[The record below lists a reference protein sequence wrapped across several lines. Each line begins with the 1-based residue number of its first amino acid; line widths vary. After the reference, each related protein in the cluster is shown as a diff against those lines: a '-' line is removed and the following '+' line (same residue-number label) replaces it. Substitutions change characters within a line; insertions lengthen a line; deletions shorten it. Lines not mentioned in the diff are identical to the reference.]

1 MIDVGEIL
9 KLSKD
14 EKVQLIDVIWE
25 SIESGHKEIPIPEW
39 QFEEINKRLANIDS
53 GKSKSSTWDEV
64 KAFAKE
70 GL

>member
-25 SIESGHKEIPIPEW
+25 SIESGQKEIPIPEW
-39 QFEEINKRLANIDS
+39 QIEEINKRLANIES
-53 GKSKSSTWDEV
+53 GKSKSYTWDEV

>member
-39 QFEEINKRLANIDS
+39 QIEEINKRLANIDS
-53 GKSKSSTWDEV
+53 GKSKSYTWDEV